1 MNKKF
6 YRSSL
11 ALVLAVAAVVFINQ
25 WTEQKVGAEA
35 ATPAAT
41 HTLASLPASD
51 AVIFIDAQRLL
62 TDSIPGV
69 LANDPTLLARVNQ
82 KIDQFKEK
90 TNIDLR
96 TFDSVAIGVRFT
108 TPARNE
114 NFKIIVLTQGRFD
127 ANSVLDGA
135 LATAKGDGL
144 YPQEQSLNGRP
155 VFVLSRRRPQETDLE
170 KTNTNRKETTD
181 RHEMAVAV
189 YDANTFVFGDLESV
203 RATLDIS
210 AERVS
215 SELVQLATRTPN
227 AIVGF
232 SGNVPAFVTDKLKND
247 KETIAKSFAAVHQ
260 VYGSIVS
267 TGSDA
272 ESNVTLRAENID
284 QAREI
289 SKAVNALKML
299 TSLSKNR
306 ASNGEMRSIAELIKN
321 LTVTSE
327 GNEVFLNLKLGQAD
341 ITSFVRNF

>member
-1 MNKKF
+1 MNKKI
-6 YRSSL
+6 YTSSL
-11 ALVLAVAAVVFINQ
+11 ALIIALAAVVLVNL
-25 WTEQKVGAEA
+25 WTGQQARA
-35 ATPAAT
+35 SASASPSATY
-41 HTLASLPASD
+41 TLASLPASD

-96 TFDSVAIGVRFT
+96 TFDSVAVGLRFT
-108 TPARNE
+108 APARNE
-114 NFKIIVLTQGRFD
+114 DFKLVVLTQGRFD
-127 ANSVLDGA
+127 ANSVLDSA
-135 LATAKGDGL
+135 LATAKREGL
-144 YPQEQSLNGRP
+144 HPQEQSVDGRP
-155 VFVLSRRRPQETDLE
+155 IFVLSRRQQKSELE
-170 KTNTNRKETTD
+170 KTTTNQKETTD
-181 RHEMAVAV
+181 KHEMAVAV
-189 YDANTFVFGDLESV
+189 FDANTFVFGDLESV

-215 SELVQLATRTPN
+215 NELVQLATRTPN
-227 AIVGF
+227 AVVGF

-247 KETIAKSFAAVHQ
+247 KETIAKNFAAIHQ
-260 VYGSIVS
+260 VYGSIIINGSETES
-267 TGSDA
+267 T
-272 ESNVTLRAENID
+272 VTLRAENMD

-306 ASNGEMRSIAELIKN
+306 ASRGEMRLISELIKN
-321 LTVTSE
+321 LAVTSE

-341 ITSFVRNF
+341 ITSLLRNF